1 MIETRGGLSYN
12 QVAMNERA
20 GLEERV
26 ARIEGILSQ
35 MDKRLNHVETE
46 IVGLRGEINSLRGE
60 ITGLRG
66 EINGRFARLEGEI
79 RTNFRWIIGLMLTM
93 WVTIILA
100 IIFRV

>member
-1 MIETRGGLSYN
+1 M
-12 QVAMNERA
+12 
-20 GLEERV
+20 EERV

-46 IVGLRGEINSLRGE
+46 IVGLRGEITSLRGE

-66 EINGRFARLEGEI
+66 EINGRFARIEDEI
-79 RTNFRWIIGLMLTM
+79 RTNFRWIIGLMITM

-100 IIFRV
+100 IIFRA